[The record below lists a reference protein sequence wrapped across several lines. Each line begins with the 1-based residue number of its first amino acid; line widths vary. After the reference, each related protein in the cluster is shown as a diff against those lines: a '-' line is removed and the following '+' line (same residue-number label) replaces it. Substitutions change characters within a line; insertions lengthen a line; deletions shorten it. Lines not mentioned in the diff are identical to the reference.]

1 MGRGSLGITLD
12 ALRPINEYSRS
23 VYRRL
28 AEEGND
34 FEYSE
39 EPYYEVTSDIDS
51 AVKEARRDPLNPR
64 FDVVE
69 FMGRQALAF
78 YDTAKLS
85 TDLLVN
91 RLLREIS
98 GKARIIKG
106 FVWDVGDGEVYLG
119 NGDVLRGD
127 AVIVTAGYWSSTLGI
142 SVMPFRGFG
151 IRVRASRRIEHM
163 VSFDDLGIF
172 VIPFSGWFKVTS
184 RFDPDCGIDSGP
196 LREVVRRARS
206 VFGDFEVID
215 VTIGYRPCTPD
226 GLPIIDRI
234 SDKTYMATGGCRLG

>member
-1 MGRGSLGITLD
+1 MRS
-12 ALRPINEYSRS
+12 INEYSRS

-91 RLLREIS
+91 RLLREIG
-98 GKARIIKG
+98 GKARVIKG
-106 FVWDVGDGEVYLG
+106 FVWDVSDGEGYLG

-127 AVIVTAGYWSSTLGI
+127 AVIITTGYWASTLGI
-142 SVMPFRGFG
+142 PVMPFRGFG
-151 IRVRASRRIEHM
+151 IRVRVCEA
-163 VSFDDLGIF
+163 
-172 VIPFSGWFKVTS
+172 
-184 RFDPDCGIDSGP
+184 
-196 LREVVRRARS
+196 
-206 VFGDFEVID
+206 
-215 VTIGYRPCTPD
+215 
-226 GLPIIDRI
+226 
-234 SDKTYMATGGCRLG
+234 